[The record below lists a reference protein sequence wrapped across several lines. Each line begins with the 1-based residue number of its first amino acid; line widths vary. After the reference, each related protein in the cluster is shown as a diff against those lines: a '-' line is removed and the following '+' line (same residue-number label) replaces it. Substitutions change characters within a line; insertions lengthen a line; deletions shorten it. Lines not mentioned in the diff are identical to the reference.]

1 MSLSDASIAH
11 STLGNVLAMVVDG
24 INRHRVGLLAA
35 VDLNLGD
42 AISTH
47 VGLAAGIP
55 EGNPIPARLLADG
68 GQLAFFGVK
77 FGVVAAVVLV
87 ICLLGSRYPKLWHAI
102 TVTNVVL
109 AAVVLSNVAQ
119 ILAL

>member
-1 MSLSDASIAH
+1 MSLNSASIVGP
-11 STLGNVLAMVVDG
+11 TLGNMLAMIIDG
-24 INRHRVGLLAA
+24 LNRHRVGLLAA

-47 VGLAAGIP
+47 IGLAGGIP

-68 GQLAFFGVK
+68 GQLAFVGAK

-87 ICLLGSRYPKLWHAI
+87 ICLLGGRYPKLWHAV
-102 TVTNVVL
+102 TVTNVL
-109 AAVVLSNVAQ
+109 LAVVVVSNVAQ